1 MRKNSRLGYK
11 RFLLRFSQWSNR
23 VGLVNKLAVVLVVC
37 VAISGVVTYTTLT
50 KTAPYQPSPIQ
61 IYLLL
66 LVNLLLAV
74 PLIALILRLLVG
86 LYMARRSGSVGS
98 KLHGRMVML
107 FAIVAITPTL
117 ITAGFTVMFFELGLQ
132 AWFSDR
138 VRTVVENAT
147 SVAEAY
153 IQEHQKVIKA
163 DILGMANDLNG
174 ESVLL
179 GDNVNLLEQA
189 ITIQAQ
195 LLSLSEV
202 IIFDGTGRPVA
213 RANSTLSLGGD
224 PFPPDALK
232 KAADGRPLVLAGKD
246 DDRVRALI
254 KLDRY
259 FDLYLY
265 ISRYVDPRALSLVY
279 QTRTAT
285 TEYKMM
291 EDRLMQFKTLFNL
304 TFIAIALVI
313 LLAAVWTG
321 LRLANR
327 LVKPITDLVEAA
339 EKVRLGDLT
348 VHVPLAQAYDELGT
362 LARAFNRMTSQLKN
376 QRDELVDTNRQ
387 LDERR
392 RFTEAVLSGVTAGVL
407 GLESDGRINLPNRS
421 AALLLQIPEAE
432 LIGRRLVEV
441 MPEAEPLL
449 DKVERNQLSLVQDQV
464 ALRHGES
471 TTNFLVRIT
480 TEIQDGRIE
489 GYVVTFDDIT
499 EQVAAQRTA
508 AWADVAR
515 RIAHEIKNPLT
526 PIQLAAER
534 LKRKYGKEIITDPAV
549 FAQCTDT
556 IIRQVGDLRS
566 IVDEF
571 SSFARMPTPT
581 FAREDI
587 VDVVRHASFLQEVA
601 HPDISFVIK
610 APPPPIWLL
619 CDGRLMTQ
627 ALTNLLKNATE
638 SITGKIES
646 GEMRDGEG
654 EIAIELISDAQ
665 TTEIRI
671 SDNGRGLPEQLKHRL
686 TEPYVTTRA
695 KGTGLGLAIVK
706 KIMEDHSGVLI
717 LENNEGQGATVSMIF
732 DHRSLNEKAGLT
744 GLPGAQAS
752 AGDSVEG
759 VSTDGV
765 KVIHGS

>member
-1 MRKNSRLGYK
+1 MSKPSRSPYQA
-11 RFLLRFSQWSNR
+11 FQLRFSQWSKR
-23 VGLVNKLAVVLVVC
+23 VDLKNKLAVALVIGVI
-37 VAISGVVTYTTLT
+37 ISGIGTYFFLT
-50 KTAPYQPSPIQ
+50 KTAVNHPSPIQ
-61 IYLLL
+61 VYLLL
-66 LVNLLLAV
+66 LINLLLAV
-74 PLIALILRLLVG
+74 PLIALILRLVVRLWV
-86 LYMARRSGSVGS
+86 ARRSGTAGS
-98 KLHGRMVML
+98 KLHGRMVTL
-107 FAIVAITPTL
+107 FAIVAITPTI
-117 ITAGFTVMFFELGLQ
+117 ITATFTVIFFQFGLQ

-163 DILGMANDLNG
+163 DILGMAADLNS
-174 ESVLL
+174 ESLMI
-179 GDNVNLLEQA
+179 GNNSALLEQA
-189 ITIQAQ
+189 ISIQAR
-195 LLSLSEV
+195 LLSLSEA
-202 IIFDGTGRPVA
+202 IIFDGSGHPVA

-224 PFPPDALK
+224 SFPPDALK
-232 KAADGRPLVLAGKD
+232 RAADGRPLILASQD

-265 ISRYVDPRALSLVY
+265 ISRYVDPRALALVY

-285 TEYKMM
+285 TEYEQM
-291 EDRLMQFKTLFNL
+291 ESRLTEFRTLFNL

-327 LVKPITDLVEAA
+327 LVRPITDLVEAA

-348 VHVPLAQAYDELGT
+348 VHVPVTPAYDELGT

-376 QRDELVDTNRQ
+376 QRDELVLTNRQ
-387 LDERR
+387 LDDRR

-407 GLESDGRINLPNRS
+407 GLKADGRINLPNRS
-421 AALLLQIPEAE
+421 ASILLEIPEPE
-432 LIGRRLVEV
+432 LMGKRLVDI
-441 MPEAEPLL
+441 MPEVEPLL
-449 DKVERNQLSLVQDQV
+449 DKVERNQATLVQDQV
-464 ALRHGES
+464 AIQRGER
-471 TTNFLVRIT
+471 TINFLVRIT
-480 TEIQDGRIE
+480 VEIQDGRIE

-534 LKRKYGKEIITDPAV
+534 LKRKYGKEITTEPEV
-549 FAQCTDT
+549 FFKCTDT
-556 IIRQVGDLRS
+556 IIRQVGDLRA

-581 FAREDI
+581 FASEDI
-587 VDVVRHASFLQEVA
+587 VDVVRHAVFLQEVTCPA
-601 HPDISFVIK
+601 ITFELRVPDKPFR
-610 APPPPIWLL
+610 LF
-619 CDGRLMTQ
+619 CDGRLITQ
-627 ALTNLLKNATE
+627 AMTNILKNATE
-638 SITGKIES
+638 SVKARLEGNHPAVDGNA
-646 GEMRDGEG
+646 GEEAGHI
-654 EIAIELISDAQ
+654 IAEVVTDAHETQ
-665 TTEIRI
+665 IRI
-671 SDNGRGLPEQLKHRL
+671 IDNGRGLPEQLKHRL

-706 KIMEDHSGVLI
+706 KIMEDHGGVLA
-717 LENNEGQGATVSMIF
+717 LQNNEAGGATVSLIF
-732 DHRSLNEKAGLT
+732 NHGILSEKAGQATLQIS
-744 GLPGAQAS
+744 GLHNGAS
-752 AGDSVEG
+752 
-759 VSTDGV
+759 
-765 KVIHGS
+765 